1 MAVDA
6 VVKPALICPTGAR
19 TQSLSSPGCKN
30 IFLFRNSDLPY
41 ISSRSAPSKGRI
53 AIAVDVARNAVDGQI
68 AVRRAA
74 SARTAKSCGSGA
86 LRLGVKLSF
95 GSEGCATATVAMK
108 AKLTGKSTK

>member
-1 MAVDA
+1 LPDGCTDPTP
-6 VVKPALICPTGAR
+6 VKPWLQKYFPFPKFGFAVY
-19 TQSLSSPGCKN
+19 
-30 IFLFRNSDLPY
+30 F
-41 ISSRSAPSKGRI
+41 SRSAPSKGRI

-95 GSEGCATATVAMK
+95 GSKGCSNATVAMK
-108 AKLTGKSTK
+108 AKLTEKSTK